1 MSTNPSA
8 GSPTDVLAGREA
20 DHLEDLFDLLG
31 QPSLSATGDGIDAC
45 ADLAADLCVSYGF
58 DDAVRVPTDGAPAV
72 LARAD
77 ADSGAE
83 APPDDVAPESA
94 PTVLLYGHY
103 DVQPA
108 SPEEWT
114 SPPFDP
120 TVRDGPDGR
129 RRLYA
134 RGAGDNKGQWFAHL
148 RAVDALRATTGLPT
162 NVVLLLEGEEE
173 SGSPSLDSV
182 VADHADALA
191 ADLAVVADGPI
202 DASGRPTVLLGA
214 RGLLYVQID
223 VTGPNRDLH
232 SGNYGGPVPNP
243 AWELVRLV
251 GSLKDADG
259 RVAVD
264 GFYEDVRPP
273 RAADREAIEAL
284 SFDAAMDAVGV
295 DALADGP
302 GESYGEKLLAWPTAN
317 VAGLRAGYG
326 GEGSKTVLPASATA
340 KLDFRLVADQDPADL
355 YERVRRHVER
365 HASGRCSVTV
375 SHHGM
380 MHPQRTPLDGPVRE
394 FAEAVTRRAWDAEP
408 VVKPTLG
415 GSLPTA
421 AFERELDVPVVV
433 LPYAN
438 SDENNHSPDENIVLD
453 CHRAGARTTLEL
465 LRRLPRAAL
474 DSAVDR

>member
-1 MSTNPSA
+1 MTTDRA
-8 GSPTDVLAGREA
+8 TETPTEALAAREA
-20 DHLEDLFDLLG
+20 DHFEDLFELLA
-31 QPSLSATGDGIDAC
+31 QPSLSATGEGVDPC
-45 ADLAADLCVSYGF
+45 ADLAADLCTSYGF
-58 DDAVRVPTDGAPAV
+58 DEAVKTPTDGAPAV

-77 ADSGAE
+77 ADTDAE
-83 APPDDVAPESA
+83 AMPDDDPEST

-108 SPEEWT
+108 DPAEWE
-114 SPPFDP
+114 SPPFEP
-120 TVRDGPDGR
+120 TVREGPDGR
-129 RRLYA
+129 ERLYA

-148 RAVDALRATTGLPT
+148 RAVDALRATTGLPA

-173 SGSPSLDSV
+173 SGSPNLDSI
-182 VADHADALA
+182 VADHADLLA

-202 DASGRPTVLLGA
+202 DVSGRPTVLLGA

-223 VTGPNRDLH
+223 VEGPNRDLH

-264 GFYEDVRPP
+264 GFYEDVRSPT
-273 RAADREAIEAL
+273 AADRDAVAAL
-284 SFDAAMDAVGV
+284 SFDEAMAEVGV

-302 GESYGEKLLAWPTAN
+302 GESYGEKLLSWPTAN
-317 VAGLRAGYG
+317 IAGLAAGYG

-340 KLDFRLVADQDPADL
+340 KLDFRLVADQEPDAL
-355 YERVRRHVER
+355 YEKVRRHLDR
-365 HASGRCSVTV
+365 HASGRCAVSVR
-375 SHHGM
+375 HHGM
-380 MHPQRTPLDGPVRE
+380 MHPQRTPLTGPVQNL
-394 FAEAVTRRAWDAEP
+394 AETVTRLAWEDDP

-421 AFERELDVPVVV
+421 VFERELDAPVVV

-438 SDENNHSPDENIVLD
+438 SDENNHSSDENIVLD
-453 CHRAGARTTLEL
+453 CHRAGARTTVEL
-465 LRRLPRAAL
+465 LRRLPTADL
-474 DSAVDR
+474 DDAGPA